1 MKIIFKKGNKNFMNY
16 YQNNFYGNYSY
27 GNSYTQISNSA
38 PNTFN
43 QSYINNNLLGKI
55 IDGGAINVQNAN
67 LIVQRIT

>member
-1 MKIIFKKGNKNFMNY
+1 MKIIFKKGDKNFMNY
-16 YQNNFYGNYSY
+16 YPNNFYGNYSY

-67 LIVQRIT
+67 LIVQRIA